1 MQIQDIYQRYHL
13 MPQLITHQLR
23 VGAIAHLITR
33 KWGNRVVAHDAVVAS
48 LLHDMGNM
56 AKFKL
61 DNPIIPIDNLPYWQ
75 AEQRRFWD
83 TYGTEAHAATYAI
96 LHELKLDQITQYLL
110 VEATFYDNSSVT
122 RDVFVA
128 APHPAVIVL
137 YGDLRVAI
145 EGVVSLEERL
155 VDLERR
161 YGGIRPER
169 AWASDLEGY
178 LQSLTDL
185 DIRAITEADVTPLFD
200 ELLTLTV

>member
-1 MQIQDIYQRYHL
+1 MQIQDIYTQYNL

-23 VGAIAHLITR
+23 VGAIATFITQGWSDR
-33 KWGNRVVAHDAVVAS
+33 ELAHETVLSS

-61 DNPIIPIDNLPYWQ
+61 DKPVMPIENLAYWQ
-75 AEQRRFWD
+75 AEQQRFWD

-96 LHELKLDQITQYLL
+96 LHELKLDKITKYLL
-110 VEATFYDNSSVT
+110 AESMFYDNRNVT
-122 RDVFVA
+122 RDSFVV
-128 APHPAVIVL
+128 APRPAVVVL

-145 EGVVSLEERL
+145 DGVVSLEERL

-161 YGGIRPER
+161 YGGVRPER
-169 AWASDLEGY
+169 AWANDLEAY
-178 LQSLTDL
+178 IASLSCG
-185 DIRAITEADVTPLFD
+185 DIRAITEATVAPLFD